1 MTGPAERRRVVI
13 RGVRPEIDGGRFAIK
28 RIAGE
33 GVHVEAD
40 VFTDGHDRLRCVL
53 RHRPDSSPEW
63 TEVEMRSLGNDR
75 WVGGFAAGAPG
86 RHRYG
91 IVAWIDPFGAWAER
105 LAARLAAGQD
115 PASELLVGQRMVS
128 DAAGRASG
136 ADAATLRECARK
148 IADPVRG
155 PGLAASE
162 DLARLMREYD
172 DRTGASIY
180 EKELPLVVDRE
191 RARFSAWYEMFPRS
205 AGQPERH
212 GTLAD
217 VVTRLPLIAHM
228 GFDVLYLPPIHPIG
242 DAHRRG
248 PNNTGTPSASD
259 VGSPWAIGASTGGH
273 DAVHPRLGTIDDLR
287 ELVAAAARAGIDVAL
302 DLAFQCSPD
311 HPYVREH
318 PEWFRHRPDGTI
330 QNAENPPKRYLDIYP
345 FDFDTE
351 DRRGLWGELLRV
363 VRFWIAQGIRVFRV
377 DNPHTKPFAFWEW
390 LIGEVKT
397 REPDVIFL
405 SEAFTRPKV
414 MYHLAKLGFT
424 QSYTYFAWRNTKAE
438 IVAYFTELAQTD
450 VREHFRAN
458 LWPNTPDILTE
469 QLQHGGRAAFIARLT
484 LAATLGASYGIY
496 GPAFELGESR
506 AVRHGSEEYLDSEK
520 YQIRVWDWDERAG
533 IRDIVTRLNRIRH
546 EHPALQGD
554 RSLRFHHTDS
564 DMIVAYSKRDAERGD
579 TVLVVVN
586 LDPHHTQ
593 AGFVDLALADLGLGT
608 GDSYQV
614 HDLLSGGRY
623 LWRGSRNYVEL
634 DPRTLPAH
642 VFAVR
647 RKVRTERDFDYYE

>member
-1 MTGPAERRRVVI
+1 
-13 RGVRPEIDGGRFAIK
+13 
-28 RIAGE
+28 
-33 GVHVEAD
+33 
-40 VFTDGHDRLRCVL
+40 
-53 RHRPDSSPEW
+53 
-63 TEVEMRSLGNDR
+63 
-75 WVGGFAAGAPG
+75 
-86 RHRYG
+86 
-91 IVAWIDPFGAWAER
+91 
-105 LAARLAAGQD
+105 
-115 PASELLVGQRMVS
+115 
-128 DAAGRASG
+128 
-136 ADAATLRECARK
+136 
-148 IADPVRG
+148 
-155 PGLAASE
+155 
-162 DLARLMREYD
+162 
-172 DRTGASIY
+172 
-180 EKELPLVVDRE
+180 
-191 RARFSAWYEMFPRS
+191 
-205 AGQPERH
+205 
-212 GTLAD
+212 
-217 VVTRLPLIAHM
+217 
-228 GFDVLYLPPIHPIG
+228 
-242 DAHRRG
+242 
-248 PNNTGTPSASD
+248 
-259 VGSPWAIGASTGGH
+259 
-273 DAVHPRLGTIDDLR
+273 
-287 ELVAAAARAGIDVAL
+287 
-302 DLAFQCSPD
+302 
-311 HPYVREH
+311 
-318 PEWFRHRPDGTI
+318 
-330 QNAENPPKRYLDIYP
+330 
-345 FDFDTE
+345 
-351 DRRGLWGELLRV
+351 V

-390 LIGEVKT
+390 LIDEVKS
-397 REPDVIFL
+397 RDPDVIFL

-438 IVAYFTELAQTD
+438 IVAYFTELAQAD

-469 QLQHGGRAAFIARLT
+469 QLQYGGRAAFVTRLT

-506 AVRHGSEEYLDSEK
+506 AVRHGSEEYRDSEK
-520 YQIRVWDWDERAG
+520 YQLRAWDWDERAG
-533 IRDIVTRLNRIRH
+533 IREIVTRLNRIRR

-614 HDLLSGGRY
+614 HDLLGSGRF

-642 VFAVR
+642 VFTVR